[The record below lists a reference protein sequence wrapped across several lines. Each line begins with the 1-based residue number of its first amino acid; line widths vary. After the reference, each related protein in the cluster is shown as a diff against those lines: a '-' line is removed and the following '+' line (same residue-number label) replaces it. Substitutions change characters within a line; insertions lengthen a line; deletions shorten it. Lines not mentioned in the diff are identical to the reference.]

1 MTTGITPTTT
11 AATTSASATAKTT
24 LAQNY
29 DSFLKLLTTQLQ
41 HQDPLSPMDSNQFV
55 SQLVQFS
62 QVEQAIATNSNLEKM
77 IGIENSNQTTA
88 ALGYIGNTVEA
99 SGGSAPLQDGKAQFS
114 YTLKAA
120 GNTEIVITDQNG
132 SAVAVAN
139 GESAAG
145 KHNFVWDGKML
156 DGSTAPAGVYNI
168 QIVGADGKPLSVD
181 TTGFGKVTGVESG
194 TNGLVLDLDGV
205 QVPVANILSVQS
217 SASTSQ
223 SQTAQSSATMS
234 TNQTAAN

>member
-1 MTTGITPTTT
+1 MTTGIAPTTT
-11 AATTSASATAKTT
+11 NTNSSTQSASAAAKNT

-41 HQDPLSPMDSNQFV
+41 HQDPLSPMDSSQFV

-62 QVEQAIATNSNLEKM
+62 EVEQAIATNSNLENLIK
-77 IGIENSNQTTA
+77 IENSNQTTA

-99 SGGSAPLQDGKAQFS
+99 SGSSAPLQNGQAQFS
-114 YTLKAA
+114 YNLTSA

-139 GESAAG
+139 GESTAG
-145 KHNFVWDGKML
+145 KHTFTWDGKTL
-156 DGSTAPAGVYNI
+156 DGSTAPDGIYNI
-168 QIVGADGKPLSVD
+168 QLLGADGKPLTVD

-194 TNGLVLDLDGV
+194 TNGLTLDLGGL
-205 QVPVANILSVQS
+205 QVPVANILSVQ
-217 SASTSQ
+217 AAAASQ
-223 SQTAQSSATMS
+223 SQTA
-234 TNQTAAN
+234 AN